1 MHGNGKKRAVLIAG
15 PTASGKT
22 ARAIEMARGRDA
34 VIINTDSMQVYGVL
48 DRLTAR
54 PNAEEQAAAQHV
66 LFGHVD
72 PARRYSTGAWLA
84 DVQQMIQGAVAEGWE
99 LIFVGGTGLYFDALT
114 KGFAD
119 MPEIPDELVLDVQQE
134 IQALDEAARMAL
146 LVEADPVAARRLK
159 VADPQR
165 VIRAL
170 AVRRATGRPLSSF
183 QEDQKPGL
191 LEGWAV
197 ERMVLWPGRDVLRD
211 RIARRF
217 ETMLEGGAVAE
228 VEALRAQ
235 ALDPSLPAMKAIG
248 VPEISGWLDGVYSRE
263 EAVALAITAT
273 RQYAKRQR
281 TWFRNRMG
289 DWPLMGLEGGPF
301 RA

>member
-1 MHGNGKKRAVLIAG
+1 MVRGQRRAVLIAG
-15 PTASGKT
+15 PTASGKSALAL
-22 ARAIEMARGRDA
+22 ARARETGGIVVNADA
-34 VIINTDSMQVYGVL
+34 MQVYDTLRIV
-48 DRLTAR
+48 TAR
-54 PNAEEQAAAQHV
+54 PGPEEEALAPHRLYGVVPAAQRFSTGRWVRAVTDTAAAE
-66 LFGHVD
+66 D
-72 PARRYSTGAWLA
+72 PAR
-84 DVQQMIQGAVAEGWE
+84 E

-289 DWPLMGLEGGPF
+289 DWPLMGLEGEPF